1 MALKFIATIALLS
14 SISLSYAQ
22 EDSHDL
28 ITNKEIDPISAMK
41 ISKPEILQTLKMLR
55 DSGKISAED
64 YQKSVAEIE
73 KMDDKKL
80 GSLTDQA
87 KDMAK
92 KNPDAAMNLLKD
104 KQIDYKKV
112 EELKNQKPVQ
122 D

>member
-1 MALKFIATIALLS
+1 MTFKIVAFVTFL
-14 SISLSYAQ
+14 SLSHLSVAN
-22 EDSHDL
+22 EDNDL
-28 ITNKEIDPISAMK
+28 ISNKELDPISAMK

-64 YQKSVAEIE
+64 YQKSIAEIE
-73 KMDDKKL
+73 RMDEKKL
-80 GSLTDQA
+80 GNLTDQA

-92 KNPDAAMNLLKD
+92 KNPDAAMNLLKE

>member
-1 MALKFIATIALLS
+1 MALKLMATIALLS
-14 SISLSYAQ
+14 LFSFSYAQ
-22 EDSHDL
+22 EDNSDL
-28 ITNKEIDPISAMK
+28 ISNKEMDPITAMK

-64 YQKSVAEIE
+64 YQKSIAEIE
-73 KMDDKKL
+73 KMDDQKL
-80 GSLTDQA
+80 GALTDQA

-92 KNPDAAMNLLKD
+92 KNPDKAMNLLKD

-112 EELKNQKPVQ
+112 EELKNQKPIQ